1 MEARQRV
8 MEIIGGGGA
17 IPTIPSI
24 LVRKSA
30 VWHKNTGPINGD
42 RQRLVIAR
50 HNIVSPPEKFEH
62 SKMGLFFIK
71 RQKNSHPQTNTQK
84 QNASE

>member
-1 MEARQRV
+1 ME
-8 MEIIGGGGA
+8 
-17 IPTIPSI
+17 TIESSDSI
-24 LVRKSA
+24 LTTPSA
-30 VWHKNTGPINGD
+30 LVTTFTAWHKNAGLMNGD
-42 RQRLVIAR
+42 RQQLAIAL